1 MEVSKLI
8 QNMREQGIGIW
19 TEGGKI
25 RYLKKDGKLDDDIK
39 NILIYNK
46 KEIISYFE
54 EERERFDKFPLTD
67 IQMAYLLGRKNS
79 FEYGDVASHL
89 YLELDY
95 PALDSVKVQK
105 IWNQLIDKHD
115 MLRAIVLEDGT
126 QEVLRDVAE
135 YPIYISTKC
144 EEIRSK
150 WSDKYYNTETWPMF
164 DIGVTE
170 DKEKTTLH
178 LSFDFL
184 IADWASIWT
193 LLIEFETIYYNKG
206 NGDEK
211 CAISFRNY
219 VLNEVGMKNSSRYRR
234 DKEYWKNRLDII
246 PEAPVLPMRS
256 NAEKSNKFIRM
267 ARKLSAEDWEKIK
280 FFSSQNSVTP
290 TATVLSIFALC
301 IERWSVNKKFSL
313 NLTTLI
319 RNNKYTGIYN
329 TIGDFTSVDV
339 LEIDLSEKIIFADFV
354 KNVNKQ
360 IFEDLDH
367 SSYSGI
373 EVIRDLRKRRKN
385 PMLFFPII
393 FTSSIGLIKN
403 DGMVGKVNNNGI
415 SQTPQAFLDCQVMDN
430 EEGLFINWDIR
441 NGIFEEGVIQDIFCT
456 FLTYLKK
463 ISESVEFWNQQ
474 ANVEL
479 PEKQMDQ
486 RKNVNSTFKEIKMDT
501 LQNLFLKSALEM
513 PKKTAVVDEC
523 GEHTYE
529 ELLWT
534 AYGIADELQKCSCK
548 AGDYV
553 GIKLNKSFFQ
563 IASVLGTLLIG
574 AAFVPIDNDQP
585 EIRADKIL
593 EIAKIKCLIG
603 EKEET
608 HKYREKYKWIDKDS
622 VILKKSYD
630 EIVNDNFDDVAYVIF
645 TSGST
650 GEPKGV
656 VIEQQAVV
664 NTIIDINERF
674 QVKDKDSILALSQLH
689 FDLSVYDIFGM
700 LATGGTIVKALKRY
714 LPQYMIP
721 FFLQFIDEI
730 PCTSNGKVDRQAI
743 RKLFIDKRDDKIQH
757 KRWELENLIDKEIYS
772 ILISVLKVD
781 ALYPDDNLF
790 ELGAD
795 SLLMAQIAGR
805 VKEIIEQTKT
815 SVTFDEILRQIL
827 NNPTGEAITTF
838 VKSKQNILTSENVRT
853 DDFRII
859 EKTAKDTVYIF
870 FHTAL
875 GTTNCYRFVEKELRK
890 EDLGDFLFINVEDVE
905 WYYSIQYHELVD
917 RITDEYVRKIEQ
929 LHYKNINL
937 IGYCLGG
944 ILALNVA
951 VKLLEKGIEV
961 NNLFVIDSYP
971 VSGKVEDEF
980 IDEIVIFRMELHKM

>member
-219 VLNEVGMKNSSRYRR
+219 VLNEMGMKNSSRYRR

-574 AAFVPIDNDQP
+574 AAF
-585 EIRADKIL
+585 
-593 EIAKIKCLIG
+593 
-603 EKEET
+603 
-608 HKYREKYKWIDKDS
+608 Y
-622 VILKKSYD
+622 
-630 EIVNDNFDDVAYVIF
+630 
-645 TSGST
+645 
-650 GEPKGV
+650 
-656 VIEQQAVV
+656 
-664 NTIIDINERF
+664 
-674 QVKDKDSILALSQLH
+674 
-689 FDLSVYDIFGM
+689 
-700 LATGGTIVKALKRY
+700 
-714 LPQYMIP
+714 
-721 FFLQFIDEI
+721 
-730 PCTSNGKVDRQAI
+730 NG
-743 RKLFIDKRDDKIQH
+743 
-757 KRWELENLIDKEIYS
+757 
-772 ILISVLKVD
+772 
-781 ALYPDDNLF
+781 
-790 ELGAD
+790 
-795 SLLMAQIAGR
+795 
-805 VKEIIEQTKT
+805 
-815 SVTFDEILRQIL
+815 
-827 NNPTGEAITTF
+827 
-838 VKSKQNILTSENVRT
+838 
-853 DDFRII
+853 
-859 EKTAKDTVYIF
+859 
-870 FHTAL
+870 
-875 GTTNCYRFVEKELRK
+875 
-890 EDLGDFLFINVEDVE
+890 
-905 WYYSIQYHELVD
+905 
-917 RITDEYVRKIEQ
+917 
-929 LHYKNINL
+929 
-937 IGYCLGG
+937 
-944 ILALNVA
+944 
-951 VKLLEKGIEV
+951 
-961 NNLFVIDSYP
+961 
-971 VSGKVEDEF
+971 
-980 IDEIVIFRMELHKM
+980 IVI

>member
-219 VLNEVGMKNSSRYRR
+219 VLNEMGMKNSSRYRR

-622 VILKKSYD
+622 VILKKSY
-630 EIVNDNFDDVAYVIF
+630 NFSF
-645 TSGST
+645 
-650 GEPKGV
+650 
-656 VIEQQAVV
+656 
-664 NTIIDINERF
+664 
-674 QVKDKDSILALSQLH
+674 
-689 FDLSVYDIFGM
+689 
-700 LATGGTIVKALKRY
+700 
-714 LPQYMIP
+714 
-721 FFLQFIDEI
+721 
-730 PCTSNGKVDRQAI
+730 
-743 RKLFIDKRDDKIQH
+743 
-757 KRWELENLIDKEIYS
+757 
-772 ILISVLKVD
+772 
-781 ALYPDDNLF
+781 
-790 ELGAD
+790 
-795 SLLMAQIAGR
+795 
-805 VKEIIEQTKT
+805 
-815 SVTFDEILRQIL
+815 
-827 NNPTGEAITTF
+827 
-838 VKSKQNILTSENVRT
+838 
-853 DDFRII
+853 
-859 EKTAKDTVYIF
+859 
-870 FHTAL
+870 
-875 GTTNCYRFVEKELRK
+875 
-890 EDLGDFLFINVEDVE
+890 
-905 WYYSIQYHELVD
+905 
-917 RITDEYVRKIEQ
+917 
-929 LHYKNINL
+929 
-937 IGYCLGG
+937 
-944 ILALNVA
+944 
-951 VKLLEKGIEV
+951 
-961 NNLFVIDSYP
+961 
-971 VSGKVEDEF
+971 
-980 IDEIVIFRMELHKM
+980 

>member
-1 MEVSKLI
+1 MC
-8 QNMREQGIGIW
+8 
-19 TEGGKI
+19 KI
-25 RYLKKDGKLDDDIK
+25 RYLLIYSYLKKDGKLDDDIK

-219 VLNEVGMKNSSRYRR
+219 VLNEMGMKNSSRYRR

-385 PMLFFPII
+385 PMLLFPII

-523 GEHTYE
+523 GEHTYDYR
-529 ELLWT
+529 LL
-534 AYGIADELQKCSCK
+534 GK
-548 AGDYV
+548 
-553 GIKLNKSFFQ
+553 
-563 IASVLGTLLIG
+563 
-574 AAFVPIDNDQP
+574 
-585 EIRADKIL
+585 
-593 EIAKIKCLIG
+593 
-603 EKEET
+603 
-608 HKYREKYKWIDKDS
+608 
-622 VILKKSYD
+622 
-630 EIVNDNFDDVAYVIF
+630 
-645 TSGST
+645 
-650 GEPKGV
+650 
-656 VIEQQAVV
+656 QAV
-664 NTIIDINERF
+664 
-674 QVKDKDSILALSQLH
+674 
-689 FDLSVYDIFGM
+689 
-700 LATGGTIVKALKRY
+700 
-714 LPQYMIP
+714 
-721 FFLQFIDEI
+721 
-730 PCTSNGKVDRQAI
+730 
-743 RKLFIDKRDDKIQH
+743 
-757 KRWELENLIDKEIYS
+757 
-772 ILISVLKVD
+772 
-781 ALYPDDNLF
+781 
-790 ELGAD
+790 
-795 SLLMAQIAGR
+795 
-805 VKEIIEQTKT
+805 
-815 SVTFDEILRQIL
+815 
-827 NNPTGEAITTF
+827 
-838 VKSKQNILTSENVRT
+838 
-853 DDFRII
+853 
-859 EKTAKDTVYIF
+859 
-870 FHTAL
+870 
-875 GTTNCYRFVEKELRK
+875 
-890 EDLGDFLFINVEDVE
+890 
-905 WYYSIQYHELVD
+905 
-917 RITDEYVRKIEQ
+917 
-929 LHYKNINL
+929 
-937 IGYCLGG
+937 
-944 ILALNVA
+944 A
-951 VKLLEKGIEV
+951 VG
-961 NNLFVIDSYP
+961 
-971 VSGKVEDEF
+971 
-980 IDEIVIFRMELHKM
+980 

>member
-219 VLNEVGMKNSSRYRR
+219 VLNEMGMKNSSRYRR

-385 PMLFFPII
+385 PMLLFPII

-548 AGDYV
+548 AGDYI

-645 TSGST
+645 TSG
-650 GEPKGV
+650 
-656 VIEQQAVV
+656 
-664 NTIIDINERF
+664 
-674 QVKDKDSILALSQLH
+674 
-689 FDLSVYDIFGM
+689 
-700 LATGGTIVKALKRY
+700 
-714 LPQYMIP
+714 
-721 FFLQFIDEI
+721 
-730 PCTSNGKVDRQAI
+730 CI
-743 RKLFIDKRDDKIQH
+743 RKRREVLRNH
-757 KRWELENLIDKEIYS
+757 VP
-772 ILISVLKVD
+772 ILLWKDVKNSRHCCYVL
-781 ALYPDDNLF
+781 
-790 ELGAD
+790 
-795 SLLMAQIAGR
+795 
-805 VKEIIEQTKT
+805 
-815 SVTFDEILRQIL
+815 
-827 NNPTGEAITTF
+827 
-838 VKSKQNILTSENVRT
+838 
-853 DDFRII
+853 
-859 EKTAKDTVYIF
+859 TA
-870 FHTAL
+870 
-875 GTTNCYRFVEKELRK
+875 
-890 EDLGDFLFINVEDVE
+890 
-905 WYYSIQYHELVD
+905 
-917 RITDEYVRKIEQ
+917 
-929 LHYKNINL
+929 
-937 IGYCLGG
+937 G
-944 ILALNVA
+944 ILC
-951 VKLLEKGIEV
+951 
-961 NNLFVIDSYP
+961 
-971 VSGKVEDEF
+971 
-980 IDEIVIFRMELHKM
+980 

>member
-115 MLRAIVLEDGT
+115 MLRAIALEDGT

-219 VLNEVGMKNSSRYRR
+219 VLNEMGMKNSSRYRR

-385 PMLFFPII
+385 PMLLFPII

-529 ELLWT
+529 TFLPST
-534 AYGIADELQKCSCK
+534 
-548 AGDYV
+548 
-553 GIKLNKSFFQ
+553 Q
-563 IASVLGTLLIG
+563 IFS
-574 AAFVPIDNDQP
+574 
-585 EIRADKIL
+585 
-593 EIAKIKCLIG
+593 
-603 EKEET
+603 
-608 HKYREKYKWIDKDS
+608 S
-622 VILKKSYD
+622 
-630 EIVNDNFDDVAYVIF
+630 
-645 TSGST
+645 
-650 GEPKGV
+650 
-656 VIEQQAVV
+656 
-664 NTIIDINERF
+664 
-674 QVKDKDSILALSQLH
+674 
-689 FDLSVYDIFGM
+689 
-700 LATGGTIVKALKRY
+700 
-714 LPQYMIP
+714 
-721 FFLQFIDEI
+721 
-730 PCTSNGKVDRQAI
+730 
-743 RKLFIDKRDDKIQH
+743 
-757 KRWELENLIDKEIYS
+757 
-772 ILISVLKVD
+772 
-781 ALYPDDNLF
+781 
-790 ELGAD
+790 
-795 SLLMAQIAGR
+795 
-805 VKEIIEQTKT
+805 
-815 SVTFDEILRQIL
+815 
-827 NNPTGEAITTF
+827 
-838 VKSKQNILTSENVRT
+838 SE
-853 DDFRII
+853 
-859 EKTAKDTVYIF
+859 
-870 FHTAL
+870 
-875 GTTNCYRFVEKELRK
+875 
-890 EDLGDFLFINVEDVE
+890 
-905 WYYSIQYHELVD
+905 
-917 RITDEYVRKIEQ
+917 
-929 LHYKNINL
+929 
-937 IGYCLGG
+937 
-944 ILALNVA
+944 
-951 VKLLEKGIEV
+951 
-961 NNLFVIDSYP
+961 
-971 VSGKVEDEF
+971 
-980 IDEIVIFRMELHKM
+980 

>member
-1 MEVSKLI
+1 MSK
-8 QNMREQGIGIW
+8 N
-19 TEGGKI
+19 
-25 RYLKKDGKLDDDIK
+25 
-39 NILIYNK
+39 NV
-46 KEIISYFE
+46 
-54 EERERFDKFPLTD
+54 
-67 IQMAYLLGRKNS
+67 LL
-79 FEYGDVASHL
+79 FA
-89 YLELDY
+89 
-95 PALDSVKVQK
+95 
-105 IWNQLIDKHD
+105 
-115 MLRAIVLEDGT
+115 
-126 QEVLRDVAE
+126 AE
-135 YPIYISTKC
+135 YQ
-144 EEIRSK
+144 
-150 WSDKYYNTETWPMF
+150 
-164 DIGVTE
+164 
-170 DKEKTTLH
+170 
-178 LSFDFL
+178 
-184 IADWASIWT
+184 
-193 LLIEFETIYYNKG
+193 
-206 NGDEK
+206 
-211 CAISFRNY
+211 
-219 VLNEVGMKNSSRYRR
+219 
-234 DKEYWKNRLDII
+234 
-246 PEAPVLPMRS
+246 
-256 NAEKSNKFIRM
+256 
-267 ARKLSAEDWEKIK
+267 KIK

-385 PMLFFPII
+385 PMLLFPII

-700 LATGGTIVKALKRY
+700 LATGGTIVIPEKVRYKDPSYWLMLVEKWNITVWNSVPAFMEMFVDYLERFYKGEKLSINKILLSGDWIPVKLPEKICRFLKDVR
-714 LPQYMIP
+714 
-721 FFLQFIDEI
+721 
-730 PCTSNGKVDRQAI
+730 
-743 RKLFIDKRDDKIQH
+743 
-757 KRWELENLIDKEIYS
+757 IYS
-772 ILISVLKVD
+772 
-781 ALYPDDNLF
+781 
-790 ELGAD
+790 LGGATEA
-795 SLLMAQIAGR
+795 SIWSIYHECKM
-805 VKEIIEQTKT
+805 
-815 SVTFDEILRQIL
+815 
-827 NNPTGEAITTF
+827 GESYNSTQ
-838 VKSKQNILTSENVRT
+838 KP
-853 DDFRII
+853 
-859 EKTAKDTVYIF
+859 
-870 FHTAL
+870 
-875 GTTNCYRFVEKELRK
+875 LRK
-890 EDLGDFLFINVEDVE
+890 
-905 WYYSIQYHELVD
+905 
-917 RITDEYVRKIEQ
+917 K
-929 LHYKNINL
+929 
-937 IGYCLGG
+937 
-944 ILALNVA
+944 LALT
-951 VKLLEKGIEV
+951 
-961 NNLFVIDSYP
+961 
-971 VSGKVEDEF
+971 
-980 IDEIVIFRMELHKM
+980 

>member
-219 VLNEVGMKNSSRYRR
+219 VLNEMGMKNSSRYRR

-553 GIKLNKSFFQ
+553 GIKLNKSFFRLR
-563 IASVLGTLLIG
+563 V
-574 AAFVPIDNDQP
+574 F
-585 EIRADKIL
+585 
-593 EIAKIKCLIG
+593 
-603 EKEET
+603 
-608 HKYREKYKWIDKDS
+608 
-622 VILKKSYD
+622 
-630 EIVNDNFDDVAYVIF
+630 
-645 TSGST
+645 
-650 GEPKGV
+650 
-656 VIEQQAVV
+656 
-664 NTIIDINERF
+664 
-674 QVKDKDSILALSQLH
+674 
-689 FDLSVYDIFGM
+689 
-700 LATGGTIVKALKRY
+700 
-714 LPQYMIP
+714 
-721 FFLQFIDEI
+721 
-730 PCTSNGKVDRQAI
+730 
-743 RKLFIDKRDDKIQH
+743 
-757 KRWELENLIDKEIYS
+757 WEL
-772 ILISVLKVD
+772 
-781 ALYPDDNLF
+781 
-790 ELGAD
+790 
-795 SLLMAQIAGR
+795 
-805 VKEIIEQTKT
+805 
-815 SVTFDEILRQIL
+815 
-827 NNPTGEAITTF
+827 
-838 VKSKQNILTSENVRT
+838 
-853 DDFRII
+853 
-859 EKTAKDTVYIF
+859 
-870 FHTAL
+870 
-875 GTTNCYRFVEKELRK
+875 C
-890 EDLGDFLFINVEDVE
+890 
-905 WYYSIQYHELVD
+905 
-917 RITDEYVRKIEQ
+917 
-929 LHYKNINL
+929 
-937 IGYCLGG
+937 
-944 ILALNVA
+944 
-951 VKLLEKGIEV
+951 
-961 NNLFVIDSYP
+961 
-971 VSGKVEDEF
+971 
-980 IDEIVIFRMELHKM
+980 

>member
-219 VLNEVGMKNSSRYRR
+219 VLNEMGMKNSSRYRR

-385 PMLFFPII
+385 PMLLFPII

-664 NTIIDINERF
+664 
-674 QVKDKDSILALSQLH
+674 K
-689 FDLSVYDIFGM
+689 
-700 LATGGTIVKALKRY
+700 
-714 LPQYMIP
+714 
-721 FFLQFIDEI
+721 
-730 PCTSNGKVDRQAI
+730 
-743 RKLFIDKRDDKIQH
+743 
-757 KRWELENLIDKEIYS
+757 
-772 ILISVLKVD
+772 
-781 ALYPDDNLF
+781 
-790 ELGAD
+790 
-795 SLLMAQIAGR
+795 
-805 VKEIIEQTKT
+805 
-815 SVTFDEILRQIL
+815 
-827 NNPTGEAITTF
+827 
-838 VKSKQNILTSENVRT
+838 
-853 DDFRII
+853 
-859 EKTAKDTVYIF
+859 
-870 FHTAL
+870 
-875 GTTNCYRFVEKELRK
+875 
-890 EDLGDFLFINVEDVE
+890 
-905 WYYSIQYHELVD
+905 
-917 RITDEYVRKIEQ
+917 
-929 LHYKNINL
+929 
-937 IGYCLGG
+937 
-944 ILALNVA
+944 
-951 VKLLEKGIEV
+951 
-961 NNLFVIDSYP
+961 
-971 VSGKVEDEF
+971 
-980 IDEIVIFRMELHKM
+980 

>member
-219 VLNEVGMKNSSRYRR
+219 VLNEMGMKNSSRYRR

-301 IERWSVNKKFSL
+301 MERWSVNKKFSL

-385 PMLFFPII
+385 PMLLFPII

-656 VIEQQAVV
+656 R
-664 NTIIDINERF
+664 RF
-674 QVKDKDSILALSQLH
+674 
-689 FDLSVYDIFGM
+689 
-700 LATGGTIVKALKRY
+700 
-714 LPQYMIP
+714 
-721 FFLQFIDEI
+721 
-730 PCTSNGKVDRQAI
+730 
-743 RKLFIDKRDDKIQH
+743 
-757 KRWELENLIDKEIYS
+757 
-772 ILISVLKVD
+772 
-781 ALYPDDNLF
+781 
-790 ELGAD
+790 
-795 SLLMAQIAGR
+795 
-805 VKEIIEQTKT
+805 
-815 SVTFDEILRQIL
+815 
-827 NNPTGEAITTF
+827 
-838 VKSKQNILTSENVRT
+838 
-853 DDFRII
+853 
-859 EKTAKDTVYIF
+859 
-870 FHTAL
+870 
-875 GTTNCYRFVEKELRK
+875 
-890 EDLGDFLFINVEDVE
+890 
-905 WYYSIQYHELVD
+905 
-917 RITDEYVRKIEQ
+917 
-929 LHYKNINL
+929 
-937 IGYCLGG
+937 
-944 ILALNVA
+944 
-951 VKLLEKGIEV
+951 
-961 NNLFVIDSYP
+961 
-971 VSGKVEDEF
+971 
-980 IDEIVIFRMELHKM
+980 

>member
-219 VLNEVGMKNSSRYRR
+219 VLNEMGMKNSSRYRR

-656 VIEQQAVV
+656 
-664 NTIIDINERF
+664 T
-674 QVKDKDSILALSQLH
+674 
-689 FDLSVYDIFGM
+689 
-700 LATGGTIVKALKRY
+700 
-714 LPQYMIP
+714 
-721 FFLQFIDEI
+721 
-730 PCTSNGKVDRQAI
+730 
-743 RKLFIDKRDDKIQH
+743 
-757 KRWELENLIDKEIYS
+757 
-772 ILISVLKVD
+772 
-781 ALYPDDNLF
+781 
-790 ELGAD
+790 
-795 SLLMAQIAGR
+795 
-805 VKEIIEQTKT
+805 
-815 SVTFDEILRQIL
+815 
-827 NNPTGEAITTF
+827 
-838 VKSKQNILTSENVRT
+838 
-853 DDFRII
+853 
-859 EKTAKDTVYIF
+859 
-870 FHTAL
+870 
-875 GTTNCYRFVEKELRK
+875 
-890 EDLGDFLFINVEDVE
+890 
-905 WYYSIQYHELVD
+905 
-917 RITDEYVRKIEQ
+917 
-929 LHYKNINL
+929 
-937 IGYCLGG
+937 
-944 ILALNVA
+944 
-951 VKLLEKGIEV
+951 
-961 NNLFVIDSYP
+961 
-971 VSGKVEDEF
+971 
-980 IDEIVIFRMELHKM
+980 

>member
-219 VLNEVGMKNSSRYRR
+219 VLNEMGMKNSSRYRR

-656 VIEQQAVV
+656 MNQ
-664 NTIIDINERF
+664 
-674 QVKDKDSILALSQLH
+674 S
-689 FDLSVYDIFGM
+689 
-700 LATGGTIVKALKRY
+700 
-714 LPQYMIP
+714 
-721 FFLQFIDEI
+721 
-730 PCTSNGKVDRQAI
+730 
-743 RKLFIDKRDDKIQH
+743 
-757 KRWELENLIDKEIYS
+757 W
-772 ILISVLKVD
+772 
-781 ALYPDDNLF
+781 
-790 ELGAD
+790 
-795 SLLMAQIAGR
+795 
-805 VKEIIEQTKT
+805 
-815 SVTFDEILRQIL
+815 LR
-827 NNPTGEAITTF
+827 
-838 VKSKQNILTSENVRT
+838 
-853 DDFRII
+853 
-859 EKTAKDTVYIF
+859 
-870 FHTAL
+870 
-875 GTTNCYRFVEKELRK
+875 
-890 EDLGDFLFINVEDVE
+890 
-905 WYYSIQYHELVD
+905 
-917 RITDEYVRKIEQ
+917 
-929 LHYKNINL
+929 
-937 IGYCLGG
+937 
-944 ILALNVA
+944 
-951 VKLLEKGIEV
+951 
-961 NNLFVIDSYP
+961 
-971 VSGKVEDEF
+971 
-980 IDEIVIFRMELHKM
+980 

>member
-534 AYGIADELQKCSCK
+534 AY
-548 AGDYV
+548 
-553 GIKLNKSFFQ
+553 
-563 IASVLGTLLIG
+563 
-574 AAFVPIDNDQP
+574 
-585 EIRADKIL
+585 
-593 EIAKIKCLIG
+593 
-603 EKEET
+603 
-608 HKYREKYKWIDKDS
+608 
-622 VILKKSYD
+622 
-630 EIVNDNFDDVAYVIF
+630 
-645 TSGST
+645 
-650 GEPKGV
+650 
-656 VIEQQAVV
+656 AV
-664 NTIIDINERF
+664 
-674 QVKDKDSILALSQLH
+674 
-689 FDLSVYDIFGM
+689 
-700 LATGGTIVKALKRY
+700 
-714 LPQYMIP
+714 
-721 FFLQFIDEI
+721 
-730 PCTSNGKVDRQAI
+730 
-743 RKLFIDKRDDKIQH
+743 
-757 KRWELENLIDKEIYS
+757 
-772 ILISVLKVD
+772 
-781 ALYPDDNLF
+781 
-790 ELGAD
+790 
-795 SLLMAQIAGR
+795 
-805 VKEIIEQTKT
+805 
-815 SVTFDEILRQIL
+815 
-827 NNPTGEAITTF
+827 
-838 VKSKQNILTSENVRT
+838 
-853 DDFRII
+853 
-859 EKTAKDTVYIF
+859 TV
-870 FHTAL
+870 
-875 GTTNCYRFVEKELRK
+875 
-890 EDLGDFLFINVEDVE
+890 
-905 WYYSIQYHELVD
+905 
-917 RITDEYVRKIEQ
+917 
-929 LHYKNINL
+929 
-937 IGYCLGG
+937 
-944 ILALNVA
+944 
-951 VKLLEKGIEV
+951 
-961 NNLFVIDSYP
+961 
-971 VSGKVEDEF
+971 
-980 IDEIVIFRMELHKM
+980 

>member
-219 VLNEVGMKNSSRYRR
+219 VLNEMGMKNSSRYRR

-385 PMLFFPII
+385 PMLLFPII

-656 VIEQQAVV
+656 AYRTV
-664 NTIIDINERF
+664 
-674 QVKDKDSILALSQLH
+674 
-689 FDLSVYDIFGM
+689 
-700 LATGGTIVKALKRY
+700 
-714 LPQYMIP
+714 
-721 FFLQFIDEI
+721 FL
-730 PCTSNGKVDRQAI
+730 
-743 RKLFIDKRDDKIQH
+743 
-757 KRWELENLIDKEIYS
+757 
-772 ILISVLKVD
+772 
-781 ALYPDDNLF
+781 
-790 ELGAD
+790 
-795 SLLMAQIAGR
+795 
-805 VKEIIEQTKT
+805 
-815 SVTFDEILRQIL
+815 
-827 NNPTGEAITTF
+827 
-838 VKSKQNILTSENVRT
+838 
-853 DDFRII
+853 
-859 EKTAKDTVYIF
+859 
-870 FHTAL
+870 
-875 GTTNCYRFVEKELRK
+875 
-890 EDLGDFLFINVEDVE
+890 
-905 WYYSIQYHELVD
+905 
-917 RITDEYVRKIEQ
+917 
-929 LHYKNINL
+929 
-937 IGYCLGG
+937 
-944 ILALNVA
+944 
-951 VKLLEKGIEV
+951 
-961 NNLFVIDSYP
+961 
-971 VSGKVEDEF
+971 
-980 IDEIVIFRMELHKM
+980 

>member
-219 VLNEVGMKNSSRYRR
+219 VLNEMGMKNSSRYRR

-385 PMLFFPII
+385 PMLLFPII

-656 VIEQQAVV
+656 LF
-664 NTIIDINERF
+664 NTI
-674 QVKDKDSILALSQLH
+674 S
-689 FDLSVYDIFGM
+689 
-700 LATGGTIVKALKRY
+700 
-714 LPQYMIP
+714 
-721 FFLQFIDEI
+721 
-730 PCTSNGKVDRQAI
+730 
-743 RKLFIDKRDDKIQH
+743 
-757 KRWELENLIDKEIYS
+757 
-772 ILISVLKVD
+772 
-781 ALYPDDNLF
+781 
-790 ELGAD
+790 
-795 SLLMAQIAGR
+795 
-805 VKEIIEQTKT
+805 
-815 SVTFDEILRQIL
+815 
-827 NNPTGEAITTF
+827 
-838 VKSKQNILTSENVRT
+838 
-853 DDFRII
+853 
-859 EKTAKDTVYIF
+859 
-870 FHTAL
+870 
-875 GTTNCYRFVEKELRK
+875 
-890 EDLGDFLFINVEDVE
+890 
-905 WYYSIQYHELVD
+905 
-917 RITDEYVRKIEQ
+917 
-929 LHYKNINL
+929 
-937 IGYCLGG
+937 
-944 ILALNVA
+944 
-951 VKLLEKGIEV
+951 
-961 NNLFVIDSYP
+961 
-971 VSGKVEDEF
+971 
-980 IDEIVIFRMELHKM
+980 

>member
-219 VLNEVGMKNSSRYRR
+219 VLNEMGMKNSSRYRR

-656 VIEQQAVV
+656 Q
-664 NTIIDINERF
+664 
-674 QVKDKDSILALSQLH
+674 
-689 FDLSVYDIFGM
+689 
-700 LATGGTIVKALKRY
+700 
-714 LPQYMIP
+714 
-721 FFLQFIDEI
+721 
-730 PCTSNGKVDRQAI
+730 
-743 RKLFIDKRDDKIQH
+743 
-757 KRWELENLIDKEIYS
+757 
-772 ILISVLKVD
+772 
-781 ALYPDDNLF
+781 
-790 ELGAD
+790 
-795 SLLMAQIAGR
+795 
-805 VKEIIEQTKT
+805 
-815 SVTFDEILRQIL
+815 
-827 NNPTGEAITTF
+827 
-838 VKSKQNILTSENVRT
+838 
-853 DDFRII
+853 
-859 EKTAKDTVYIF
+859 YIF
-870 FHTAL
+870 F
-875 GTTNCYRFVEKELRK
+875 
-890 EDLGDFLFINVEDVE
+890 
-905 WYYSIQYHELVD
+905 SIRH
-917 RITDEYVRKIEQ
+917 
-929 LHYKNINL
+929 
-937 IGYCLGG
+937 
-944 ILALNVA
+944 
-951 VKLLEKGIEV
+951 
-961 NNLFVIDSYP
+961 
-971 VSGKVEDEF
+971 
-980 IDEIVIFRMELHKM
+980 

>member
-219 VLNEVGMKNSSRYRR
+219 VLNEMGMKNSSRYRR

-385 PMLFFPII
+385 PMLLFPII

-403 DGMVGKVNNNGI
+403 DGMVGKVNIIEKDTKMKNN
-415 SQTPQAFLDCQVMDN
+415 S
-430 EEGLFINWDIR
+430 GLWEFVNSTKEKRFEAYAKAIEKKTCINVSAELLEAT
-441 NGIFEEGVIQDIFCT
+441 FEIYQHGF
-456 FLTYLKK
+456 KG
-463 ISESVEFWNQQ
+463 

-479 PEKQMDQ
+479 PFYSGDICYLSACEEQKYFFAD
-486 RKNVNSTFKEIKMDT
+486 KN
-501 LQNLFLKSALEM
+501 QNLEM
-513 PKKTAVVDEC
+513 WNDIC
-523 GEHTYE
+523 LGEFEVINVPGNHVTCIHSE
-529 ELLWT
+529 EN
-534 AYGIADELQKCSCK
+534 A
-548 AGDYV
+548 
-553 GIKLNKSFFQ
+553 
-563 IASVLGTLLIG
+563 TLL
-574 AAFVPIDNDQP
+574 
-585 EIRADKIL
+585 
-593 EIAKIKCLIG
+593 
-603 EKEET
+603 
-608 HKYREKYKWIDKDS
+608 
-622 VILKKSYD
+622 
-630 EIVNDNFDDVAYVIF
+630 
-645 TSGST
+645 
-650 GEPKGV
+650 
-656 VIEQQAVV
+656 
-664 NTIIDINERF
+664 
-674 QVKDKDSILALSQLH
+674 
-689 FDLSVYDIFGM
+689 
-700 LATGGTIVKALKRY
+700 
-714 LPQYMIP
+714 
-721 FFLQFIDEI
+721 
-730 PCTSNGKVDRQAI
+730 
-743 RKLFIDKRDDKIQH
+743 
-757 KRWELENLIDKEIYS
+757 
-772 ILISVLKVD
+772 
-781 ALYPDDNLF
+781 
-790 ELGAD
+790 
-795 SLLMAQIAGR
+795 AQI
-805 VKEIIEQTKT
+805 IIE
-815 SVTFDEILRQIL
+815 R
-827 NNPTGEAITTF
+827 
-838 VKSKQNILTSENVRT
+838 NIR
-853 DDFRII
+853 
-859 EKTAKDTVYIF
+859 
-870 FHTAL
+870 
-875 GTTNCYRFVEKELRK
+875 G
-890 EDLGDFLFINVEDVE
+890 
-905 WYYSIQYHELVD
+905 
-917 RITDEYVRKIEQ
+917 
-929 LHYKNINL
+929 
-937 IGYCLGG
+937 
-944 ILALNVA
+944 
-951 VKLLEKGIEV
+951 
-961 NNLFVIDSYP
+961 
-971 VSGKVEDEF
+971 
-980 IDEIVIFRMELHKM
+980 

>member
-219 VLNEVGMKNSSRYRR
+219 VLNEMGMKNSSRYRR

-385 PMLFFPII
+385 PMLLFPII

-415 SQTPQAFLDCQVMDN
+415 SQTPQAFLDCQVMEFITEVRKRNNGNIPQNTFFNIIEKDTKMKN
-430 EEGLFINWDIR
+430 NSGLWEFVNSTKEKRFEAYAKAIEKKTCINVSAELLEAT
-441 NGIFEEGVIQDIFCT
+441 FEIYQHGF
-456 FLTYLKK
+456 KG
-463 ISESVEFWNQQ
+463 

-479 PEKQMDQ
+479 PFYSGDICYLSACEEQKYFFAD
-486 RKNVNSTFKEIKMDT
+486 KN
-501 LQNLFLKSALEM
+501 QNLEM
-513 PKKTAVVDEC
+513 WNDIC
-523 GEHTYE
+523 LGEFEVINVPGNHVTCIHSE
-529 ELLWT
+529 EN
-534 AYGIADELQKCSCK
+534 A
-548 AGDYV
+548 
-553 GIKLNKSFFQ
+553 
-563 IASVLGTLLIG
+563 TLL
-574 AAFVPIDNDQP
+574 
-585 EIRADKIL
+585 
-593 EIAKIKCLIG
+593 
-603 EKEET
+603 
-608 HKYREKYKWIDKDS
+608 
-622 VILKKSYD
+622 
-630 EIVNDNFDDVAYVIF
+630 
-645 TSGST
+645 
-650 GEPKGV
+650 
-656 VIEQQAVV
+656 
-664 NTIIDINERF
+664 
-674 QVKDKDSILALSQLH
+674 
-689 FDLSVYDIFGM
+689 
-700 LATGGTIVKALKRY
+700 
-714 LPQYMIP
+714 
-721 FFLQFIDEI
+721 
-730 PCTSNGKVDRQAI
+730 
-743 RKLFIDKRDDKIQH
+743 
-757 KRWELENLIDKEIYS
+757 
-772 ILISVLKVD
+772 
-781 ALYPDDNLF
+781 
-790 ELGAD
+790 
-795 SLLMAQIAGR
+795 AQI
-805 VKEIIEQTKT
+805 IIE
-815 SVTFDEILRQIL
+815 R
-827 NNPTGEAITTF
+827 
-838 VKSKQNILTSENVRT
+838 NIR
-853 DDFRII
+853 
-859 EKTAKDTVYIF
+859 
-870 FHTAL
+870 
-875 GTTNCYRFVEKELRK
+875 G
-890 EDLGDFLFINVEDVE
+890 
-905 WYYSIQYHELVD
+905 
-917 RITDEYVRKIEQ
+917 
-929 LHYKNINL
+929 
-937 IGYCLGG
+937 
-944 ILALNVA
+944 
-951 VKLLEKGIEV
+951 
-961 NNLFVIDSYP
+961 
-971 VSGKVEDEF
+971 
-980 IDEIVIFRMELHKM
+980 

>member
-219 VLNEVGMKNSSRYRR
+219 VLNEMGMKNSSRYRR

-385 PMLFFPII
+385 PMLLFPII

-622 VILKKSYD
+622 VS
-630 EIVNDNFDDVAYVIF
+630 
-645 TSGST
+645 
-650 GEPKGV
+650 
-656 VIEQQAVV
+656 
-664 NTIIDINERF
+664 
-674 QVKDKDSILALSQLH
+674 
-689 FDLSVYDIFGM
+689 
-700 LATGGTIVKALKRY
+700 
-714 LPQYMIP
+714 
-721 FFLQFIDEI
+721 
-730 PCTSNGKVDRQAI
+730 
-743 RKLFIDKRDDKIQH
+743 
-757 KRWELENLIDKEIYS
+757 
-772 ILISVLKVD
+772 
-781 ALYPDDNLF
+781 
-790 ELGAD
+790 
-795 SLLMAQIAGR
+795 
-805 VKEIIEQTKT
+805 
-815 SVTFDEILRQIL
+815 
-827 NNPTGEAITTF
+827 
-838 VKSKQNILTSENVRT
+838 
-853 DDFRII
+853 
-859 EKTAKDTVYIF
+859 
-870 FHTAL
+870 
-875 GTTNCYRFVEKELRK
+875 
-890 EDLGDFLFINVEDVE
+890 
-905 WYYSIQYHELVD
+905 
-917 RITDEYVRKIEQ
+917 
-929 LHYKNINL
+929 
-937 IGYCLGG
+937 
-944 ILALNVA
+944 
-951 VKLLEKGIEV
+951 
-961 NNLFVIDSYP
+961 
-971 VSGKVEDEF
+971 
-980 IDEIVIFRMELHKM
+980 

>member
-219 VLNEVGMKNSSRYRR
+219 VLNEMGMKNSSRYRR

-393 FTSSIGLIKN
+393 FTSSIGLI
-403 DGMVGKVNNNGI
+403 V
-415 SQTPQAFLDCQVMDN
+415 
-430 EEGLFINWDIR
+430 
-441 NGIFEEGVIQDIFCT
+441 
-456 FLTYLKK
+456 
-463 ISESVEFWNQQ
+463 
-474 ANVEL
+474 
-479 PEKQMDQ
+479 
-486 RKNVNSTFKEIKMDT
+486 
-501 LQNLFLKSALEM
+501 
-513 PKKTAVVDEC
+513 
-523 GEHTYE
+523 
-529 ELLWT
+529 
-534 AYGIADELQKCSCK
+534 
-548 AGDYV
+548 
-553 GIKLNKSFFQ
+553 
-563 IASVLGTLLIG
+563 SVLT
-574 AAFVPIDNDQP
+574 
-585 EIRADKIL
+585 
-593 EIAKIKCLIG
+593 
-603 EKEET
+603 
-608 HKYREKYKWIDKDS
+608 
-622 VILKKSYD
+622 
-630 EIVNDNFDDVAYVIF
+630 
-645 TSGST
+645 
-650 GEPKGV
+650 
-656 VIEQQAVV
+656 
-664 NTIIDINERF
+664 
-674 QVKDKDSILALSQLH
+674 
-689 FDLSVYDIFGM
+689 M
-700 LATGGTIVKALKRY
+700 
-714 LPQYMIP
+714 
-721 FFLQFIDEI
+721 
-730 PCTSNGKVDRQAI
+730 
-743 RKLFIDKRDDKIQH
+743 
-757 KRWELENLIDKEIYS
+757 
-772 ILISVLKVD
+772 
-781 ALYPDDNLF
+781 
-790 ELGAD
+790 
-795 SLLMAQIAGR
+795 
-805 VKEIIEQTKT
+805 
-815 SVTFDEILRQIL
+815 
-827 NNPTGEAITTF
+827 
-838 VKSKQNILTSENVRT
+838 
-853 DDFRII
+853 
-859 EKTAKDTVYIF
+859 
-870 FHTAL
+870 
-875 GTTNCYRFVEKELRK
+875 
-890 EDLGDFLFINVEDVE
+890 
-905 WYYSIQYHELVD
+905 
-917 RITDEYVRKIEQ
+917 
-929 LHYKNINL
+929 
-937 IGYCLGG
+937 
-944 ILALNVA
+944 
-951 VKLLEKGIEV
+951 
-961 NNLFVIDSYP
+961 
-971 VSGKVEDEF
+971 
-980 IDEIVIFRMELHKM
+980 

>member
-219 VLNEVGMKNSSRYRR
+219 VLNEMGMKNSSRYRR

-385 PMLFFPII
+385 PMLLFPII

-630 EIVNDNFDDVAYVIF
+630 EIVNDNI
-645 TSGST
+645 
-650 GEPKGV
+650 
-656 VIEQQAVV
+656 
-664 NTIIDINERF
+664 
-674 QVKDKDSILALSQLH
+674 KD
-689 FDLSVYDIFGM
+689 G
-700 LATGGTIVKALKRY
+700 
-714 LPQYMIP
+714 
-721 FFLQFIDEI
+721 
-730 PCTSNGKVDRQAI
+730 N
-743 RKLFIDKRDDKIQH
+743 
-757 KRWELENLIDKEIYS
+757 
-772 ILISVLKVD
+772 
-781 ALYPDDNLF
+781 
-790 ELGAD
+790 
-795 SLLMAQIAGR
+795 
-805 VKEIIEQTKT
+805 
-815 SVTFDEILRQIL
+815 
-827 NNPTGEAITTF
+827 
-838 VKSKQNILTSENVRT
+838 
-853 DDFRII
+853 
-859 EKTAKDTVYIF
+859 
-870 FHTAL
+870 
-875 GTTNCYRFVEKELRK
+875 
-890 EDLGDFLFINVEDVE
+890 
-905 WYYSIQYHELVD
+905 
-917 RITDEYVRKIEQ
+917 
-929 LHYKNINL
+929 
-937 IGYCLGG
+937 
-944 ILALNVA
+944 
-951 VKLLEKGIEV
+951 
-961 NNLFVIDSYP
+961 
-971 VSGKVEDEF
+971 
-980 IDEIVIFRMELHKM
+980 

>member
-219 VLNEVGMKNSSRYRR
+219 VLNEMGMKNSSRYRR

-385 PMLFFPII
+385 PMLLFPII

-645 TSGST
+645 KSGST
-650 GEPKGV
+650 G
-656 VIEQQAVV
+656 
-664 NTIIDINERF
+664 
-674 QVKDKDSILALSQLH
+674 
-689 FDLSVYDIFGM
+689 
-700 LATGGTIVKALKRY
+700 
-714 LPQYMIP
+714 
-721 FFLQFIDEI
+721 
-730 PCTSNGKVDRQAI
+730 
-743 RKLFIDKRDDKIQH
+743 
-757 KRWELENLIDKEIYS
+757 
-772 ILISVLKVD
+772 
-781 ALYPDDNLF
+781 
-790 ELGAD
+790 
-795 SLLMAQIAGR
+795 
-805 VKEIIEQTKT
+805 
-815 SVTFDEILRQIL
+815 
-827 NNPTGEAITTF
+827 
-838 VKSKQNILTSENVRT
+838 
-853 DDFRII
+853 
-859 EKTAKDTVYIF
+859 
-870 FHTAL
+870 
-875 GTTNCYRFVEKELRK
+875 
-890 EDLGDFLFINVEDVE
+890 
-905 WYYSIQYHELVD
+905 
-917 RITDEYVRKIEQ
+917 
-929 LHYKNINL
+929 
-937 IGYCLGG
+937 
-944 ILALNVA
+944 
-951 VKLLEKGIEV
+951 
-961 NNLFVIDSYP
+961 
-971 VSGKVEDEF
+971 
-980 IDEIVIFRMELHKM
+980 

>member
-219 VLNEVGMKNSSRYRR
+219 VLNEMGMKNSSRYRSIWSIYHECKMGESYNSSIPYGVPLSNQGFEVL
-234 DKEYWKNRLDII
+234 DANMKPCPDMVQGELYITGKGLAKEYLGDVSKTQSSFFWLNNKRIYKTGDFGRYLRNGEIEFLGRKDSQIKISGHRIDTGEIENAIMDCCSGKNCCVTTVDWNNEPKLVAVIVPKED
-246 PEAPVLPMRS
+246 EKKD
-256 NAEKSNKFIRM
+256 EKS
-267 ARKLSAEDWEKIK
+267 
-280 FFSSQNSVTP
+280 V
-290 TATVLSIFALC
+290 
-301 IERWSVNKKFSL
+301 
-313 NLTTLI
+313 
-319 RNNKYTGIYN
+319 
-329 TIGDFTSVDV
+329 
-339 LEIDLSEKIIFADFV
+339 
-354 KNVNKQ
+354 
-360 IFEDLDH
+360 
-367 SSYSGI
+367 
-373 EVIRDLRKRRKN
+373 
-385 PMLFFPII
+385 
-393 FTSSIGLIKN
+393 
-403 DGMVGKVNNNGI
+403 
-415 SQTPQAFLDCQVMDN
+415 
-430 EEGLFINWDIR
+430 
-441 NGIFEEGVIQDIFCT
+441 
-456 FLTYLKK
+456 
-463 ISESVEFWNQQ
+463 
-474 ANVEL
+474 
-479 PEKQMDQ
+479 
-486 RKNVNSTFKEIKMDT
+486 
-501 LQNLFLKSALEM
+501 
-513 PKKTAVVDEC
+513 
-523 GEHTYE
+523 
-529 ELLWT
+529 
-534 AYGIADELQKCSCK
+534 
-548 AGDYV
+548 
-553 GIKLNKSFFQ
+553 
-563 IASVLGTLLIG
+563 
-574 AAFVPIDNDQP
+574 
-585 EIRADKIL
+585 
-593 EIAKIKCLIG
+593 
-603 EKEET
+603 
-608 HKYREKYKWIDKDS
+608 RE
-622 VILKKSYD
+622 
-630 EIVNDNFDDVAYVIF
+630 
-645 TSGST
+645 
-650 GEPKGV
+650 
-656 VIEQQAVV
+656 
-664 NTIIDINERF
+664 
-674 QVKDKDSILALSQLH
+674 
-689 FDLSVYDIFGM
+689 
-700 LATGGTIVKALKRY
+700 ALKRY

-971 VSGKVEDEF
+971 VSGKVEDQF
-980 IDEIVIFRMELHKM
+980 IDEVIFLPNYQLMLSEVLEDVDDFKVMEFITEVRKRNNGNIPQNTFFNIIEKDTKMKNNSGLWEFVNSTKEKRFEAYAKAIEKKTCINVSAELLEATFEIYQHGFKGANVELPFYSGDICYLSACEEQKYFFADKNQNLEMWNDICLGEFEVINVPGNHVTCIHSEENATLLAQIIIERNIRG

>member
-1 MEVSKLI
+1 
-8 QNMREQGIGIW
+8 
-19 TEGGKI
+19 
-25 RYLKKDGKLDDDIK
+25 
-39 NILIYNK
+39 
-46 KEIISYFE
+46 
-54 EERERFDKFPLTD
+54 
-67 IQMAYLLGRKNS
+67 
-79 FEYGDVASHL
+79 
-89 YLELDY
+89 
-95 PALDSVKVQK
+95 
-105 IWNQLIDKHD
+105 
-115 MLRAIVLEDGT
+115 
-126 QEVLRDVAE
+126 
-135 YPIYISTKC
+135 
-144 EEIRSK
+144 
-150 WSDKYYNTETWPMF
+150 MF

-219 VLNEVGMKNSSRYRR
+219 VLNEMGMKNSSRYRR

-415 SQTPQAFLDCQVMDN
+415 SQTPQAFLDCQV
-430 EEGLFINWDIR
+430 
-441 NGIFEEGVIQDIFCT
+441 
-456 FLTYLKK
+456 
-463 ISESVEFWNQQ
+463 
-474 ANVEL
+474 
-479 PEKQMDQ
+479 
-486 RKNVNSTFKEIKMDT
+486 
-501 LQNLFLKSALEM
+501 
-513 PKKTAVVDEC
+513 
-523 GEHTYE
+523 
-529 ELLWT
+529 
-534 AYGIADELQKCSCK
+534 
-548 AGDYV
+548 
-553 GIKLNKSFFQ
+553 
-563 IASVLGTLLIG
+563 
-574 AAFVPIDNDQP
+574 
-585 EIRADKIL
+585 
-593 EIAKIKCLIG
+593 IAKIKCLIG

-650 GEPKGV
+650 GEPILLLVKIFEECARKQESRKV
-656 VIEQQAVV
+656 VFLTHFLICLPWLVFLKLEAKY
-664 NTIIDINERF
+664 IIRIVWILLDIQSNWKKCIGTKVQKMKR
-674 QVKDKDSILALSQLH
+674 L
-689 FDLSVYDIFGM
+689 YFG
-700 LATGGTIVKALKRY
+700 
-714 LPQYMIP
+714 
-721 FFLQFIDEI
+721 
-730 PCTSNGKVDRQAI
+730 
-743 RKLFIDKRDDKIQH
+743 
-757 KRWELENLIDKEIYS
+757 
-772 ILISVLKVD
+772 
-781 ALYPDDNLF
+781 
-790 ELGAD
+790 
-795 SLLMAQIAGR
+795 
-805 VKEIIEQTKT
+805 
-815 SVTFDEILRQIL
+815 
-827 NNPTGEAITTF
+827 
-838 VKSKQNILTSENVRT
+838 
-853 DDFRII
+853 
-859 EKTAKDTVYIF
+859 
-870 FHTAL
+870 
-875 GTTNCYRFVEKELRK
+875 
-890 EDLGDFLFINVEDVE
+890 
-905 WYYSIQYHELVD
+905 LV
-917 RITDEYVRKIEQ
+917 
-929 LHYKNINL
+929 
-937 IGYCLGG
+937 
-944 ILALNVA
+944 
-951 VKLLEKGIEV
+951 
-961 NNLFVIDSYP
+961 
-971 VSGKVEDEF
+971 
-980 IDEIVIFRMELHKM
+980 